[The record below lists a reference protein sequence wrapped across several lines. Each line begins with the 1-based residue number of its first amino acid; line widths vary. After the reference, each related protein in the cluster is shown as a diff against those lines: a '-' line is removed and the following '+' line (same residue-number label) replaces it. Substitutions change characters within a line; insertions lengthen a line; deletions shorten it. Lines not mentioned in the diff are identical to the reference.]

1 MKILF
6 SFRLSAFS
14 ARIVKISS
22 KSLINFLE
30 TKKITLF
37 QTIRSLGDLEDIFNT
52 QSSILI
58 EKLIDLAEILFK
70 VSLRISISSKE
81 SLLDKEGEYL

>member
-1 MKILF
+1 MF

-37 QTIRSLGDLEDIFNT
+37 QTVRSLGDLEDIFNT

-70 VSLRISISSKE
+70 VSLKISISSKE
-81 SLLDKEGEYL
+81 SLLDKDGENL

>member
-1 MKILF
+1 MF

-70 VSLRISISSKE
+70 VSLKISISSKE
-81 SLLDKEGEYL
+81 SLLDKDGENL